1 MESGVYE
8 IISERVTSVMTHESV
23 GPMASAGESMSSS
36 RLNVTDFEASIRRY
50 NSDLEPDSVSFR
62 AAVILL
68 AGLEFGH
75 NIDRIARRTGY
86 DRAFVA
92 RVARRLTDNGVWK
105 AGVTVADWSSSDE
118 ASGTFWNDVAV
129 AEGKMCRRIGAGGQI
144 EWAPA
149 GFWNKDFQY
158 VASDE
163 NELSTQ
169 YRDAS
174 QDVDNHDVDKS
185 ARNDDDAFLIGDD
198 ADADVSEPL
207 MVGLSNDRP
216 DVVETLIIG
225 PVPGATIPLPPSG
238 ATVPPL
244 DDLFRDVIWIG

>member
-1 MESGVYE
+1 MTYESAD
-8 IISERVTSVMTHESV
+8 STERAAESV
-23 GPMASAGESMSSS
+23 QDSH
-36 RLNVTDFEASIRRY
+36 LNVTDFEARIRRY
-50 NSDLEPDSVSFR
+50 NSDLEHDSIAFR

-105 AGVTVADWSSSDE
+105 GGVTVADWSSSDE

-129 AEGKMCRRIGAGGQI
+129 AEGKMCRRIGAAGQI

-158 VASDE
+158 VASDAGK
-163 NELSTQ
+163 ELSTQ
-169 YRDAS
+169 YFDPQ
-174 QDVDNHDVDKS
+174 QDVDNPRKGHVEKS
-185 ARNDDDAFLIGDD
+185 AGNDDDAFLIGDD
-198 ADADVSEPL
+198 ADADLPEPL
-207 MVGLSNDRP
+207 MVGASDNRSET
-216 DVVETLIIG
+216 VETHIIG
-225 PVPGATIPLPPSG
+225 PRPGTTIPLPSSG
-238 ATVPPL
+238 SAVPPL
-244 DDLFRDVIWIG
+244 DDLFRDVVWIG